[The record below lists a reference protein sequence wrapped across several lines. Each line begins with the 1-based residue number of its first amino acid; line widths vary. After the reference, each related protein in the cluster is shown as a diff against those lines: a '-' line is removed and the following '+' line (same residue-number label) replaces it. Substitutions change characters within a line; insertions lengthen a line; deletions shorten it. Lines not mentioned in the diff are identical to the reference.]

1 MQKRK
6 LAVLLAA
13 LVILIVFRQLQPEQI
28 ELHQLNGTTMGVISY
43 SILYLAPDEENYQ
56 KEVDDIL
63 VAFNQSLST
72 YIPNSEISLLN
83 KGDTISYQSAYLLPI
98 LEVSKEIYE
107 KSGGAYDPTIG
118 PLVNA
123 WGFGPEK
130 KTRLDS
136 ALVDS
141 LLRIVNF
148 NLVHFDSVG
157 VTKPKGVSLD
167 FSASAKGYAL
177 DVVAEFL
184 EGQSIENYMIEIGG
198 EVRCKGRNQQETIWK
213 IGIEKPSM
221 SMQRGDLFATV
232 FLKNQSLATSGN
244 YRNYYEIDGKII
256 SHTISPFTGY
266 SVSHTLLSAS
276 VFAPNCALADGYA
289 TACMVLGLDASIQMI
304 EQIEGVEALLIYSSE
319 DGALATY
326 ISKGIESQMEV
337 L

>member
-123 WGFGPEK
+123 WGFGP
-130 KTRLDS
+130 
-136 ALVDS
+136 
-141 LLRIVNF
+141 
-148 NLVHFDSVG
+148 
-157 VTKPKGVSLD
+157 
-167 FSASAKGYAL
+167 
-177 DVVAEFL
+177 
-184 EGQSIENYMIEIGG
+184 
-198 EVRCKGRNQQETIWK
+198 
-213 IGIEKPSM
+213 
-221 SMQRGDLFATV
+221 
-232 FLKNQSLATSGN
+232 
-244 YRNYYEIDGKII
+244 
-256 SHTISPFTGY
+256 
-266 SVSHTLLSAS
+266 
-276 VFAPNCALADGYA
+276 
-289 TACMVLGLDASIQMI
+289 
-304 EQIEGVEALLIYSSE
+304 
-319 DGALATY
+319 
-326 ISKGIESQMEV
+326 
-337 L
+337 